1 MTRDTVTSMNLS
13 VREAVLDAG
22 RALAVPDPVT
32 EAFIRLLRPCIY
44 LCPYDELPQELKKDA
59 RPAARALGFP
69 HLPEDVEVPSYR
81 SHVVTIDCAALPADV
96 LDIDFPAD
104 GHLVILAEITDDP
117 EDGVIIHLPAGTET
131 VERQSQSKS
140 HEPFPLYAVP
150 GTTKPD
156 PLHWSQVAEAA
167 DYAEGD
173 AERARL
179 VTKLIDEIGE
189 IPDVRWKYD
198 LQLGGYS
205 RAFHNPVEDRG
216 KALFLSIPESAVFGD
231 GCITLVSGTRE
242 QIAEHRYDELEFDV
256 EC

>member
-1 MTRDTVTSMNLS
+1 MT
-13 VREAVLDAG
+13 EVLRPG
-22 RALAVPDPVT
+22 RAVVQGRVGAEFGDPV
-32 EAFIRLLRPCIY
+32 EIA
-44 LCPYDELPQELKKDA
+44 
-59 RPAARALGFP
+59 
-69 HLPEDVEVPSYR
+69 
-81 SHVVTIDCAALPADV
+81 CAGERGD
-96 LDIDFPAD
+96 
-104 GHLVILAEITDDP
+104 TDDP

-131 VERQSQSKS
+131 VERHSQSKS

-216 KALFLSIPESAVFGD
+216 KALLLSIPESTVFGD